1 VEENLIIWVRI
12 KNVSKKHPFASHF
25 QEEDFNNSR
34 DFVDRLEEVLNE
46 EGLEFAAQSGKDPE
60 DRMAK
65 KSKKRRRRAGRRQ
78 KNWKRM
84 EIVPS

>member
-46 EGLEFAAQSGKDPE
+46 GLEFAAQSGKDPE